1 MVRRIRLTEDVL
13 KAYHKN
19 PRQITHEQYGDLEKW
34 LAQFGDLSGITHNL
48 PTDETITGNQR
59 CRVIDINE
67 CEIVIEHKYDEPDE
81 QGTVGL
87 GYVIWQGN
95 RYNYRQV
102 VWDERTAEQA
112 NVIANRAGGSW
123 NFDILANEWQLDDL
137 LEWGFEERDLQ
148 LDWGVPNF
156 EPVDESEQPRLDQK
170 APITCPHCGKE
181 FVPA

>member
-1 MVRRIRLTEDVL
+1 MKR
-13 KAYHKN
+13 YHKN
-19 PRQITHEQYGDLEKW
+19 PRQITHRQYGDLEKW

-67 CEIVIEHKYDEPDE
+67 CEIVIEHKLDEPDE

-102 VWDERTAEQA
+102 VWDERTAEAA
-112 NVIANRAGGSW
+112 NIIANKSGGTW
-123 NFDILANEWQLDDL
+123 DVDILADQWDLSDL
-137 LEWGFEERDLQ
+137 LEWGFEESDLQ
-148 LDWGVPNF
+148 LDWGVPDF
-156 EPVDESEQPRLDQK
+156 QPVGEDEQPRLDQK
-170 APITCPHCGKE
+170 APITCPHCGME